1 MFQFLESEFLPYLDE
16 WEESVKKR
24 AGNFTDSERKRMLLS
39 NETLLGI
46 RITSEFA
53 EHVLT

>member
-53 EHVLT
+53 EHA